1 MKMEIKN
8 IKDELQKAQRKS
20 KAVQKLLAQY
30 ERLKKDAISN
40 AYKLEDVW
48 LKIDRVAKDLPIESA
63 KAKIVEWLSIEK
75 KELQKLKNEFQFH
88 FGKELEQALKSKGF
102 RLRGQYPTLYT
113 GLYKMLLMF
122 EKGEVQIFWG
132 PELVKKV
139 RLNTDEAATAIEAF
153 EKELKGRSWDP
164 EAFFLNLRNA
174 YKRVL
179 NTIGKSEGERASIV
193 DVMNELVF
201 LMQDKRFKIDPT
213 KRNFRGYSRAF
224 FGYDLYRLRK
234 SGQAKGLS
242 LIVATFDATKYK
254 EKVIFVPE
262 SDERGTRYAYLVIGK

>member
-1 MKMEIKN
+1 MEIKN

-20 KAVQKLLAQY
+20 RAVQKLLAQY
-30 ERLKKDAISN
+30 EKLKKDAISN
-40 AYKLEDVW
+40 AYKLGDVW
-48 LKIDRVAKDLPIESA
+48 LKIDKVAKDLPTESA
-63 KAKIVEWLSIEK
+63 KAKIVEWLAVEK
-75 KELQKLKNEFQFH
+75 RELQKLKNEFQFH

-102 RLRGQYPTLYT
+102 LLRGQYPTLYT
-113 GLYKMLLMF
+113 GLYKMALMF
-122 EKGEVQIFWG
+122 ERGEVQIFWG
-132 PELVKKV
+132 PELVQKV
-139 RLNTDEAATAIEAF
+139 RLNTDEVATAIERF
-153 EKELKGRSWDP
+153 DKELKGRSWDP

-179 NTIGKSEGERASIV
+179 TTAGKSGGERVSIV

-201 LMQDKRFKIDPT
+201 LLQDEKFKIDPT

-234 SGQAKGLS
+234 SGQAKELS

-262 SDERGTRYAYLVIGK
+262 SDERGTRYAYMVIGKW